1 MESRMGRR
9 RGVVA
14 VKRWPL
20 AGLFA
25 VILSAGSCGL
35 LRVDVV
41 GNSMSPTLKDGESAI
56 ATRRF
61 DRLNRG
67 DVVGFKYPRDESK
80 SFVLRIVALPGDT
93 KEGKIL
99 INGNRLKSGTCSR
112 PIILQIV
119 GARELFPTASIS

>member
-9 RGVVA
+9 CGVVA

-80 SFVLRIVALPGDT
+80 SFVLRIVALPGDRIEA

-99 INGNRLKSGTCSR
+99 INGQQVEERYVIETNRSTDS
-112 PIILQIV
+112 
-119 GARELFPTASIS
+119 